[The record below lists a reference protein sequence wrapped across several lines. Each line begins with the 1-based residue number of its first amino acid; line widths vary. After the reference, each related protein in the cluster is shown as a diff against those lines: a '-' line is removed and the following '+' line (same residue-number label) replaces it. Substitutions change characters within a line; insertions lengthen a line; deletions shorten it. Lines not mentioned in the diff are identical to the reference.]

1 MRESTAAALL
11 DDFGM
16 EARERIAR
24 VEDTLLRLPDAP
36 ADDLEPLLDQ
46 LRRDLHTLKGNA
58 ALVGLGELQRLA
70 HRMEDLVAELTPEQ
84 RAVGPLLAAV
94 DSFRALLRAA
104 LPGAAA
110 SGAAHSGVASP
121 TATGTASSAAAET
134 APASGAAA
142 GAPAAPL
149 AREVETASA
158 RVPFST
164 IDGLIDLLAEMV
176 IFRNRLSDGLARFA
190 RSGAA
195 GASGAAAGV
204 EAAGRGTATGAGWGV
219 SAGGGVSAG
228 IGGGSVAA
236 WEQVE
241 EAHQRLGA
249 ILELLQDGILRLR
262 MVPLRSLFGPLR
274 RLVHD
279 ECAAQRKLVQV
290 ETAEGD
296 TPLDKGLLELAGE
309 VLGHLVRNAVTHG
322 IETPAERR
330 AAGKPEQGT
339 LRLRAAASTGEVRI
353 DVEDDG
359 RGLHAAA
366 IAAAA
371 ERLGRPRGGGGAGVA
386 RAGEAAELIF
396 LPGVSTRPDA
406 DLSGGRG
413 IGLAAVRT
421 AVERRGGRIEVAS
434 EEGVGC
440 LFRLTL
446 PVSASITR
454 ALLLRCDSET
464 YALPVRAVV
473 EGLRFVP
480 GQVHEVNGAGV
491 LRWRGKVLPALDLG
505 CSFGTAAARRPQGY
519 AVVIEEGSR
528 RRALLVDE
536 IQGAQE
542 IVVKALDPL
551 VFGGANLGGGV
562 AGLGAGGRGEGLA
575 GSTVLGDGRAVLI
588 LDPPGLLDLAPFA
601 GAAT

>member
-24 VEDTLLRLPDAP
+24 VEDLLLRLPDAP
-36 ADDLEPLLDQ
+36 AAELEPLLDQ

-58 ALVGLGELQRLA
+58 ALVGLTELQRLA
-70 HRMEDLVAELTPEQ
+70 HRMEDLVAELTPER
-84 RAVGPLLAAV
+84 RAVEPLLAAL

-110 SGAAHSGVASP
+110 SGAAHSGVASS
-121 TATGTASSAAAET
+121 TAAGTPPLGGAET
-134 APASGAAA
+134 APAAGAA
-142 GAPAAPL
+142 APAAPL

-176 IFRNRLSDGLARFA
+176 IFRNRLSDGLTRYARG
-190 RSGAA
+190 GAA
-195 GASGAAAGV
+195 SASSGAAGV
-204 EAAGRGTATGAGWGV
+204 EAAGRGPG
-219 SAGGGVSAG
+219 AG
-228 IGGGSVAA
+228 IGGGSTAA

-279 ECAAQRKLVQV
+279 ECAAQGKLVQV

-359 RGLHAAA
+359 RGLHAAE

-386 RAGEAAELIF
+386 GTGEAAELIF

-413 IGLAAVRT
+413 IGLAAVRA

-473 EGLRFVP
+473 EGLRFLP

-505 CSFGTAAARRPQGY
+505 CSFGTAAVRRLQGY

-562 AGLGAGGRGEGLA
+562 AGLGVGAGGSGEGLA
-575 GSTVLGDGRAVLI
+575 GSTILGDGRAVLI

-601 GAAT
+601 GAAA